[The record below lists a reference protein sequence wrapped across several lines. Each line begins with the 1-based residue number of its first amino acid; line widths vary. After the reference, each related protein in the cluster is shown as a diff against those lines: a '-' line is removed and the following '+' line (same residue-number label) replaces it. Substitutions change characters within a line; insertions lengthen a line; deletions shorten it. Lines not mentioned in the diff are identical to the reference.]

1 MNWYDYVSR
10 YLLHDPTRYSPLY
23 LGGGCVGRIATHLE
37 KVMDRVAGGDVLR
50 AGDRWWVQ
58 GGDEALDRITSRL
71 AAEGF
76 IPSPTGERY
85 RVLDIASGGVVG
97 TVDRSA
103 AIWFGVRTEGVHLN
117 AFVKQE
123 DGSIRIWLARR
134 AMTHRQFPGQLDNLV
149 AGGLAAGYSWKAAL
163 VEEAGEEAG
172 IPASMLDAAHYA
184 GTLSYCF
191 DTPDGLVDSEAHVF
205 DLEVPPSFTPRNHDG
220 KVESFLFVSLP
231 DAERLVLGEGLFKFN
246 CGLVML
252 DFLARHHYLAGQFE
266 ITASMSLLRA
276 RQKLGEWERL
286 QDDVNCG
293 Y

>member
-1 MNWYDYVSR
+1 MNWYDYIRR
-10 YLLHDPTRYSPLY
+10 YLLHDPARYSPLY
-23 LGGGCVGRIATHLE
+23 LWGIRVGRVASHLE
-37 KVMDRVAGGDVLR
+37 KMMDRVAGGDVIR
-50 AGDRWWVQ
+50 SGDGWWVQ
-58 GGDEALDRITSRL
+58 GGDEALDRIASRL

-103 AIWFGVRTEGVHLN
+103 AIWFGMRTEGVHLN
-117 AFVKQE
+117 AFVTRA
-123 DGSIRIWLARR
+123 DGSLSIWLARR

-149 AGGLAAGYSWKAAL
+149 AGGLAAGYSWQAAL

-191 DTPDGLVDSEAHVF
+191 DTPDGVVDSEAHVF
-205 DLEVPPSFTPRNHDG
+205 DLEVPPSFTPKNHDG

-231 DAERLVLGEGLFKFN
+231 DAERLVLGEGSFKFN

-252 DFLARHHYLAGQFE
+252 DFLARHRDLAGQSE
-266 ITASMSLLRA
+266 IMASISLLRA
-276 RQKLGEWERL
+276 RPMLSERERL
-286 QDDVNCG
+286 QDDANCG